1 MNRRRQYRV
10 TADFD
15 KFVNLELLGP
25 KVHAR
30 NVRLLDLSSGGC
42 GVELPAAAN
51 GMLRRNDTVNLRVIS
66 SRLPDSVDMKGTVA
80 WLKEKSA
87 KPQVGLN
94 FVNWRQ
100 HRILLDSDLKGLFN
114 EREAFRVTP
123 DGRKPIDVELE
134 LVGDIAGTFT
144 VRIRDVSLLGLGV
157 SVSTKDFDQAPLE
170 RSRVVPPD
178 RREGTR
184 RGRAEVHTSAP
195 GGTALGP
202 PRAPP
207 HRCRTTA
214 RCHPQGPPA
223 VRDATAARPVQDGRA
238 RGLLTPSD
246 A

>member
-15 KFVNLELLGP
+15 MFVNLELLGP

-123 DGRKPIDVELE
+123 DGRKPIDVELD

-144 VRIRDVSLLGLGV
+144 GRIRDVSLLGLGV
-157 SVSTKDFDQAPLE
+157 SVSTKDFDPEAPPGKV
-170 RSRVVPPD
+170 RVSFHLTDVKEPV
-178 RREGTR
+178 EAE
-184 RGRAEVHTSAP
+184 AEVRY
-195 GGTALGP
+195 LR
-202 PRAPP
+202 PRAGQPLGHLGLRLIDAERLP
-207 HRCRTTA
+207 GAIRRALQQFVMQRQRVLCRM
-214 RCHPQGPPA
+214 G
-223 VRDATAARPVQDGRA
+223 VREV
-238 RGLLTPSD
+238 S
-246 A
+246 